1 MIGFVPVPAAGFDLV
16 LVVGGVMIMLLLF
29 AGFYIADLLARI
41 VKPLPIVGGPLYNLL
56 HNGLAGTL
64 KTLSALWDPALYV
77 LARMLWFSVQW
88 IWQAM
93 FSLASGTANAKKSAL
108 NAYNRAMQ
116 AERNS
121 YLQLQAATQRIEQ
134 AQQAEITSLEGLV
147 GNLYV
152 LEEQHL
158 AQVEAGF
165 STSLNQNYAANNAYT
180 DYRISQLPSAT
191 APDLTNQVNALQSEI
206 TQLQGREAGDFA
218 KAEADI
224 SAANQLMMQVTN
236 QVQAND
242 QAYTDKVGAAAE
254 AGAIT
259 SVLTQLA
266 PFISKTTTEL
276 TECLDPLCNTVTPN
290 AKRLGHLGDLLKGLE
305 DLAVEALLVAL
316 AVEAVRDPAGVAHEI
331 VGTVE
336 AVGDGIVTG
345 VRDLIGV

>member
-1 MIGFVPVPAAGFDLV
+1 MLSFVPLVAPAFDLV
-16 LVVGGVMIMLLLF
+16 LVIGGVMVMLLLF
-29 AGFYIADLLARI
+29 AGFYIADLLARL
-41 VKPLPIVGGPLYNLL
+41 VKPVPIVGNTLYNFL
-56 HNGLAGTL
+56 HNSLAGTL
-64 KTLSALWDPALYV
+64 RTLNTLWDPVVNV
-77 LARMLWFSVQW
+77 LARMMWWGVQGVW
-88 IWQAM
+88 HA
-93 FSLASGTANAKKSAL
+93 LYGVANGTANAKRSAL
-108 NAYNRAMQ
+108 NAYNRALQ

-121 YLQLQAATQRIEQ
+121 ILQLQAEVARARQQEQTLELDLIQSNAALTALTQSL
-134 AQQAEITSLEGLV
+134 AGQAEHSAE
-147 GNLYV
+147 
-152 LEEQHL
+152 
-158 AQVEAGF
+158 
-165 STSLNQNYAANNAYT
+165 NYAYQQGLNANAYT
-180 DYRISQLPSAT
+180 DYRLSQLPSVNLAG
-191 APDLTNQVNALQSEI
+191 LTGELNAIQSEI
-206 TQLQGREAGDFA
+206 VQLQATEAGNFA

-224 SAANQLMMQVTN
+224 GAANQLMMQVTN
-236 QVQAND
+236 QVQVND

-331 VGTVE
+331 VSTVE